1 MKGSKVAKSKS
12 GTGDTGDDSN
22 LPADIDFIDKPLQVD
37 KWDGCAVKNALDD
50 TVKKIMLDT
59 FGHVE
64 SHTLMDGRLIICTIA
79 CVFAVFAMIWD
90 YYHPFPE
97 SRTVLIVCVLAYFVM
112 MVVLTFYTTYCEQG
126 IFLEALDIDPIGVER
141 PNKWVLSSAR
151 VSSFDSRP
159 FQVPKHRLF
168 TTAFVNLMASA
179 LNLRIVPTGMTRFDD
194 IYSLEMIYIDG
205 KTGVTRCAEITKS
218 VAAFIDENGLVC
230 EDIFAAE
237 VTRLHAELLV
247 PEKKDQ

>member
-12 GTGDTGDDSN
+12 GTGDNGDDSN

-141 PNKWVLSSAR
+141 PNKWVLSS
-151 VSSFDSRP
+151 
-159 FQVPKHRLF
+159 
-168 TTAFVNLMASA
+168 
-179 LNLRIVPTGMTRFDD
+179 GMTRFDD